1 MSSLLFVYGT
11 LKRGGCNHRQ
21 LADQTFV
28 EEAQTVPG
36 FQLFDLGGYPG
47 IAAVPAA
54 TVGVTGE
61 VWSVTEAAWQRLD
74 EFEGVPKG
82 LYRRAPINLQPPFA
96 NASVAA
102 YFPVQDPS
110 GHRAIGST
118 WKE

>member
-1 MSSLLFVYGT
+1 VSSLLFVYGT

-28 EEAQTVPG
+28 GEAQTEPG
-36 FQLFDLGGYPG
+36 FELFDLGGYPG
-47 IAAVPAA
+47 IAAVPGA
-54 TVGVTGE
+54 TTGVSGE
-61 VWSVTEAAWQRLD
+61 VWSVTAAGWQHLD
-74 EFEGVPKG
+74 EFEGVATG
-82 LYRRAPINLQPPFA
+82 LYRRASITLQPPFA
-96 NASVAA
+96 HASVAA